1 MEEAYRCISDAA
13 SLTPLNMS
21 AISDT
26 AGSTGL
32 WFSVLIGTL
41 AVASIGLSL
50 LVPCW
55 LAQEQRV
62 LPAPVF
68 EKRDQKKIGRLV
80 LPETAVKRKQ
90 EEDTPSKS
98 KGIVDRVWLATF
110 GGGHSWDSF
119 EMMMGP
125 GAWADD
131 FSPILVFVNGDS
143 GGRQGAQMLQQLR
156 ALLHHLQVV
165 DLREEAPEAALQWW
179 SSNIRKYRILVG
191 GGDGTVGWVLG
202 ALETLHLDYMPPVG
216 ILPLGTGNDLARTLG
231 WGGGFQGGGLITFLR
246 QVAEARVSLLDRWSV
261 VRREVVPP
269 KRRKSSPISE
279 AERQERQEGV
289 ASSMN
294 NYFGI
299 GLDAAIALDFHRMR
313 ERRPELF
320 FSRLVNKM
328 WYARNGFLAYLRRSC
343 TKLHTKV
350 TIVCDG
356 IPLKLPRDLEGVVV
370 LNIQSFA
377 GGTNLW
383 GTGEESEDTDTSS
396 DWPSES
402 DVDVD
407 STMRHSPQF
416 MRPSAQDQ
424 RLEVVGITSLRLGAA
439 QVGLAAAKRLAQA
452 STVKIYN
459 QASLPMQIDGEPF
472 LMEEGGEVEIGWK
485 GEAFML
491 ARSSEH
497 ADTIATDVIDW
508 ALHRSIIDVKQRNEL
523 VKETARRMQQ
533 SKMKVSMS
541 STSLASS
548 FSRRASK

>member
-1 MEEAYRCISDAA
+1 MEEAYRCITDAA

-26 AGSTGL
+26 AGSAGL
-32 WFSVLIGTL
+32 WFSVLLGTL
-41 AVASIGLSL
+41 AVAGIALSL
-50 LVPCW
+50 FAPFL
-55 LAQEQRV
+55 LTQDQRV

-110 GGGHSWDSF
+110 GGGHSWESF
-119 EMMMGP
+119 EVMMGS
-125 GAWADD
+125 GSWADD
-131 FSPILVFVNGDS
+131 FCPILVFVNGNS
-143 GGRQGAQMLQQLR
+143 GGRQGAQLLQQLH

-165 DLREEAPEAALQWW
+165 NLLEEGPEAALQWW
-179 SSNIRKYRILVG
+179 SSNIGKYRIVVA
-191 GGDGTVGWVLG
+191 GGDGTVTWVLG

-216 ILPLGTGNDLARTLG
+216 ILPLGTGNDLARVLG
-231 WGGGFQGGGLITFLR
+231 WGGGFQGGGIITFLR
-246 QVAEARVSLLDRWSV
+246 QVAEARVSLLDQWTV
-261 VRREVVPP
+261 VRRELVAP
-269 KRRKSSPISE
+269 KQQRKSSPSSE
-279 AERQERQEGV
+279 SERQERQEI

-294 NYFGI
+294 NYFGV

-328 WYARNGFLAYLRRSC
+328 WYARNGLDAFLRRSC
-343 TKLHTKV
+343 TKLHSKV

-370 LNIQSFA
+370 LNIQSFG

-383 GTGEESEDTDTSS
+383 GTGEENEDTDTSS
-396 DWPSES
+396 DRPSES

-407 STMRHSPQF
+407 STMHHSPQF
-416 MRPSAQDQ
+416 IRPSAQDR

-452 STVKIYN
+452 SSVKIYN

-497 ADTIATDVIDW
+497 ADAIATDVIDW
-508 ALHRSIIDVKQRNEL
+508 ALQKGTIDVKQRNEL
-523 VKETARRMQQ
+523 MKETARRMQL
-533 SKMKVSMS
+533 SKMKASMS
-541 STSLASS
+541 STSLASRLALS
-548 FSRRASK
+548 